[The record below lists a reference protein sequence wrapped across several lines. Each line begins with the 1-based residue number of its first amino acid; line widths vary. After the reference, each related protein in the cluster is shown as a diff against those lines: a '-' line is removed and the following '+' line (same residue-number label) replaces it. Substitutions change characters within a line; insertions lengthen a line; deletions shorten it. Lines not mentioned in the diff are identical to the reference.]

1 MSTLLHVRLPMEIF
15 SDSSLEQPCAAS
27 AASAS
32 RVRRRDSKANKVD
45 GRRVSI
51 KELVRRPCKCSA
63 GDCFQQYA
71 GKVSDV
77 EECRSE
83 LEALELPMRDIH
95 IELLFN
101 LRERVPIDVA
111 IAERRET
118 FKDSADEFS
127 DSSCDA
133 TLPIQASGV
142 DSAFEDSLE
151 DSDQDVELAAT
162 TQTSITKLTRA
173 RLSAARKYK
182 VRQGSGRKAH
192 VFLGSPV
199 CQWALQK
206 LYGIGDSTI
215 QVLRGGGRTR
225 RPGDRVEP
233 KHKELGFSLLQKSHV
248 LWPSVLGF
256 FWMLYHT
263 TAEGLPEGVV
273 NMESLMDASKVN
285 DEEGWE
291 IEPVPPLLQIAT
303 GISTF
308 TARTVFVVGGEGEVP
323 RAKVDSLL

>member
-1 MSTLLHVRLPMEIF
+1 
-15 SDSSLEQPCAAS
+15 
-27 AASAS
+27 
-32 RVRRRDSKANKVD
+32 
-45 GRRVSI
+45 
-51 KELVRRPCKCSA
+51 
-63 GDCFQQYA
+63 
-71 GKVSDV
+71 
-77 EECRSE
+77 
-83 LEALELPMRDIH
+83 
-95 IELLFN
+95 
-101 LRERVPIDVA
+101 
-111 IAERRET
+111 
-118 FKDSADEFS
+118 
-127 DSSCDA
+127 
-133 TLPIQASGV
+133 V
-142 DSAFEDSLE
+142 DSAFEDSVE

-233 KHKELGFSLLQKSHV
+233 KHKELGFSLLQKNHV

-273 NMESLMDASKVN
+273 NMESLMDASKVD

-303 GISTF
+303 
-308 TARTVFVVGGEGEVP
+308 
-323 RAKVDSLL
+323 